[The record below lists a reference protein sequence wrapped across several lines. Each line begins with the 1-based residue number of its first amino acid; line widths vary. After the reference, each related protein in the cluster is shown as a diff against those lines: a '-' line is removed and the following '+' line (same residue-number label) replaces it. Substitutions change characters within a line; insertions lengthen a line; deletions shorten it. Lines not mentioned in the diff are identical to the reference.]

1 MVVGGRRLEVDMNEN
16 KSVVVVDDDQ
26 KIIIMVGE
34 ILSPMGFRI
43 FAAGDG
49 KKALEAVK
57 KEKPD
62 LFVCDLLLPGIHGAE
77 LCYLIRQDPELDNVK
92 IIAMSAVYNERD
104 YKLAMNCRAD
114 AFIGKP
120 FGIDEFERLVKEVTG
135 I

>member
-1 MVVGGRRLEVDMNEN
+1 MIES

-34 ILSPMGFRI
+34 ILSTMGFRI

-49 KKALEAVK
+49 RKALEAVK

-77 LCYLIRQDPELDNVK
+77 LCNLIKQDPELDNVK

-104 YKLAMNCRAD
+104 YKLVMNCRAD

-120 FGIDEFERLVKEVTG
+120 FGIDEFEHLVKEVTG

>member
-1 MVVGGRRLEVDMNEN
+1 MSEN

-26 KIIIMVGE
+26 KIIILVGE
-34 ILSPMGFRI
+34 ILSPLGFRI
-43 FAAGDG
+43 FAASEG
-49 KKALEAVK
+49 KKALETVK
-57 KEKPD
+57 REKPD

-77 LCYLIRQDPELDNVK
+77 LCNLIKEDPGLDNVK

-114 AFIGKP
+114 AFIEKP
-120 FGIDEFERLVKEVTG
+120 FSIDEFEHLVKEVTE

>member
-1 MVVGGRRLEVDMNEN
+1 MIEN

-26 KIIIMVGE
+26 KTIIMVGE
-34 ILSPMGFRI
+34 ILSLMGFRI
-43 FAAGDG
+43 FAADDG
-49 KKALEAVK
+49 KKALNAVK

-77 LCYLIRQDPELDNVK
+77 LCNLIRQDPELDNVK

-104 YKLAMNCRAD
+104 YKLAMNFKAD

-120 FGIDEFERLVKEVTG
+120 FGIDEFERLVKKVTG